1 MDLVDPSNLPV
12 IGTGVVALAFLGY
25 VLVRLGPAFL
35 ARRILGLL
43 VVMLGVSFITFIL
56 GYFAPGDTVV
66 QQLGQHYAL
75 TSE

>member
-12 IGTGVVALAFLGY
+12 IGTGVVALAFLWY

-43 VVMLGVSFITFIL
+43 VVMLGVSFTTFIL
-56 GYFAPGDTVV
+56 GYFAPVTR
-66 QQLGQHYAL
+66 LSSSWER
-75 TSE
+75 TMR